1 MGQICF
7 KNYERV
13 INLFRVWDVDYMQV
27 KLVEYV
33 DKVKMLNMRIEQ
45 LVIGENVVDAMKCY
59 VINEE

>member
-33 DKVKMLNMRIEQ
+33 DKVKMLNMCIEQ
-45 LVIGENVVDAMKCY
+45 LVIGENVVDVMKCY

>member
-13 INLFRVWDVDYMQV
+13 INLFRVWDLDYMQV